1 MFYCPQRATA
11 IALMAR
17 STMLAPT
24 ATIGQ
29 VRLVAPML
37 GTSTSI
43 AAIATSTPTTEQT
56 ETLFVALRILI

>member
-1 MFYCPQRATA
+1 MFYCPWRATA
-11 IALMAR
+11 TTAMVR
-17 STMLAPT
+17 STMLGLT

-29 VRLVAPML
+29 VRLVAPMP

-56 ETLFVALRILI
+56 ETLFVALRIII